1 MSASEDDNMSPDDAN
16 RNRSLGDEISS
27 QSGGRPGRTDGP
39 GPENESSGGG
49 PSGGGPSG
57 GSSGGSGSGGTVR
70 FTLDMP
76 EGLHEKLKY
85 QAIFEED
92 RSMKS
97 IVLEQVRAYLG
108 QKQ

>member
-1 MSASEDDNMSPDDAN
+1 
-16 RNRSLGDEISS
+16 
-27 QSGGRPGRTDGP
+27 
-39 GPENESSGGG
+39 
-49 PSGGGPSG
+49 
-57 GSSGGSGSGGTVR
+57 
-70 FTLDMP
+70 MP

>member
-27 QSGGRPGRTDGP
+27 QSGGP
-39 GPENESSGGG
+39 GPENKSSGGD
-49 PSGGGPSG
+49 SGS
-57 GSSGGSGSGGTVR
+57 SGSGGTVR

-97 IVLEQVRAYLG
+97 IVLEQIRAYLG
-108 QKQ
+108 QRQ

>member
-27 QSGGRPGRTDGP
+27 QSGRPGRTDGP
-39 GPENESSGGG
+39 GPENESA
-49 PSGGGPSG
+49 GGGPSG